1 MLWHGRLAYKRSAT
15 LAQFVLHRGLIIAM
29 IQITFCCIYYFVTIS
44 VFNGLLMFGYST
56 FYTSLPVFCLVRNLI
71 L

>member
-1 MLWHGRLAYKRSAT
+1 MLWHGRLAYKRSAN

-29 IQITFCCIYYFVTIS
+29 IQIVFCLVYYFVSIP

-56 FYTSLPVFCLVRNLI
+56 VFTSLPVFCLVEN
-71 L
+71 